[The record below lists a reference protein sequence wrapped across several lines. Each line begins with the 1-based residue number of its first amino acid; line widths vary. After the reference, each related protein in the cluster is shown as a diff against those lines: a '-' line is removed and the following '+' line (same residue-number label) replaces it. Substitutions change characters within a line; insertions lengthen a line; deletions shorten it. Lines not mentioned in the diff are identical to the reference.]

1 MKDVS
6 IFYKKTIVLEI
17 INLEEGKI
25 NPMNYPVL
33 YEYIDKNEGL
43 LKHTKSKS
51 SNYKHPNKK
60 LYLQTE
66 ISEDKKEKKLF
77 VNINNVNKKRMNNI
91 IQTIK
96 NNTEMKEEIY
106 SLDKM
111 EEEKFKI
118 FKLIPKKKEIKLF
131 NMSKGEIVQY
141 NKKLMNKIK
150 NIENYINK
158 YFKSKNGNITKF
170 NAEEE

>member
-51 SNYKHPNKK
+51 SNYKLPNKK

-77 VNINNVNKKRMNNI
+77 VNIKNVNKKRMNDI

-96 NNTEMKEEIY
+96 NNKEMKEEIY
-106 SLDKM
+106 SFKM

-118 FKLIPKKKEIKLF
+118 FKLIPKKKEIQLF
-131 NMSKGEIVQY
+131 NMSEGEIVQY
-141 NKKLMNKIK
+141 IKLMNKIK